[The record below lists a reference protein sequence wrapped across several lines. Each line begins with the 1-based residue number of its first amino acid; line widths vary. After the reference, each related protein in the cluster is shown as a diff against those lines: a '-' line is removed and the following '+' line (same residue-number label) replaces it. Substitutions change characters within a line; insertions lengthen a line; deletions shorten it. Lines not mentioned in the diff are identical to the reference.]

1 MSWPRFRRKHRSAGS
16 ESGGETPPSQRS
28 ESAGPTLYEDWV
40 ARRRQLAEAP
50 QPLGQHR
57 EVMLRIL
64 EFLIT
69 RYRDSPL
76 AERPAR
82 FPLQANLMVNERA
95 IVVHHHLKPIE
106 GGRVKS
112 PQEAQQR
119 MAALVKR
126 ITSYGPEGD
135 FDEAE
140 EGTDKAEES
149 VFAEPTWMPEV
160 RSDLNRAVRHW
171 REWLEQGEIE
181 PAWDALRPLLRCPP
195 LHPMIADRIRP
206 ELAHPNPAVRLRAI
220 RTLGRIGGL
229 DDFGLLSD
237 LLALPPQDDE
247 HPQERTVLVQAIR
260 RIPRASEKP

>member
-1 MSWPRFRRKHRSAGS
+1 MTWPWIRRKRRSAGS
-16 ESGGETPPSQRS
+16 QPGGETPPSQSS
-28 ESAGPTLYEDWV
+28 ESAGPTLYEDWE
-40 ARRRQLAEAP
+40 ARRQQLAEAP

-69 RYRDSPL
+69 RYRDSPV

-82 FPLQANLMVNERA
+82 FPLQAELMVNERA
-95 IVVHHHLKPIE
+95 IVVHHHLKPTE

-119 MAALVKR
+119 MAALVER

-135 FDEAE
+135 VNEAE
-140 EGTDKAEES
+140 EEAGEREEN
-149 VFAEPTWMPEV
+149 VFAEPAWLPEV
-160 RSDLNRAVRHW
+160 RSELNRAVRQW
-171 REWLEQGEIE
+171 REGLEQGEIE
-181 PAWDALRPLLRCPP
+181 PAWDALRPLLRCRP

-220 RTLGRIGGL
+220 WILGRIGGL

-247 HPQERTVLVQAIR
+247 HPQERTVLVQAIQ
-260 RIPRASEKP
+260 RIPQASEKP